1 MRKVYRSLIYKTL
14 DTYIMVDGQ
23 KTLIEFRG
31 GTLQP
36 PINGIF
42 VTDNPN
48 VIKAMDKDSGYGTSF
63 TCISSEGD
71 PKPEKAPPRGP
82 VLKEEVPKT
91 PEVIEKKTVPG
102 ITNIQEAKEYLLK
115 NIEGLKLAN
124 MPNTKSVKNLM
135 VKNGFEF
142 PDLVI

>member
-1 MRKVYRSLIYKTL
+1 MRNVYRSLIYKTL
-14 DTYIMVDGQ
+14 DTYIMVDGI

-31 GTLQP
+31 GSLQP

-63 TCISSEGD
+63 ICISSEGD
-71 PKPEKAPPRGP
+71 PEL
-82 VLKEEVPKT
+82 LKVPKRT
-91 PEVIEKKTVPG
+91 TPVKETPKVPEVIEKKTIPG
-102 ITNIQEAKEYLLK
+102 ITNLQEAKEYLLK